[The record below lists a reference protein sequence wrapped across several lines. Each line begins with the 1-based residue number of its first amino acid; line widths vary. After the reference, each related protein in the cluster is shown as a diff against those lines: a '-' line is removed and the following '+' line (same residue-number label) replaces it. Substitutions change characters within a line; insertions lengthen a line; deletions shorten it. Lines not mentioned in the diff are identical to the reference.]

1 MVKRFSMVFITLILA
16 ITALLLAAKYPT
28 GPNTVSFDEPA
39 IMWLNA
45 GILVVLFL
53 LPLIFSF
60 FNLLVLRIISAIYQV
75 FFVFGFL
82 GLVLVGFMIPSIWVI
97 VNGALGAIIS
107 ICSIIVTIFV
117 GAKKANLV
125 TK

>member
-107 ICSIIVTIFV
+107 MCSIIVTILV
-117 GAKKANLV
+117 GSKKANLV

>member
-53 LPLIFSF
+53 LPMIFSF

-107 ICSIIVTIFV
+107 MCSIIVTILV
-117 GAKKANLV
+117 GSKKANLV

>member
-82 GLVLVGFMIPSIWVI
+82 GLVLVGFIIPSIWVI
-97 VNGALGAIIS
+97 LNGALGAIIS

-117 GAKKANLV
+117 GSRKANLV

>member
-1 MVKRFSMVFITLILA
+1 MVKRFCMVLITLILA

-60 FNLLVLRIISAIYQV
+60 FNLLVLRIISAIYQI

-107 ICSIIVTIFV
+107 ICSIIVTILV
-117 GAKKANLV
+117 GSKKANLV

>member
-1 MVKRFSMVFITLILA
+1 MVKRFCMVLITLILA

-82 GLVLVGFMIPSIWVI
+82 GLVLVGFIIPSIWVI
-97 VNGALGAIIS
+97 LNGALGAIIS
-107 ICSIIVTIFV
+107 ICSIIVTILV
-117 GAKKANLV
+117 GSKKANLV

>member
-82 GLVLVGFMIPSIWVI
+82 GLVLVGFIIPSIWVI
-97 VNGALGAIIS
+97 LNGALGAIIS
-107 ICSIIVTIFV
+107 ICSIIVTILV

>member
-1 MVKRFSMVFITLILA
+1 MVKRFCMVFITLILA

-82 GLVLVGFMIPSIWVI
+82 GLVLVGFIIPSIWVI
-97 VNGALGAIIS
+97 LNGALGAIIS
-107 ICSIIVTIFV
+107 ICSIIVTILV
-117 GAKKANLV
+117 GSKKANLV